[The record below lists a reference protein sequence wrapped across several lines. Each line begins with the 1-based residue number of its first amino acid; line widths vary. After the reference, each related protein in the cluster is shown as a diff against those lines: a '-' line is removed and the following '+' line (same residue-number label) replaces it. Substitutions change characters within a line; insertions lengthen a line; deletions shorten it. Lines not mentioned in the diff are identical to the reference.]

1 MEILNKLGPD
11 PAFDDFEELYE
22 AAYNGSVVQLLASLA
37 PPKDV
42 TAVIRHQLG
51 RLCSPFR
58 DDRWQVMSAIR
69 SVFEIPVRWESA
81 SPQEIAAIRRE
92 LLR

>member
-1 MEILNKLGPD
+1 M
-11 PAFDDFEELYE
+11 
-22 AAYNGSVVQLLASLA
+22 
-37 PPKDV
+37 
-42 TAVIRHQLG
+42 IRQRLWW
-51 RLCSPFR
+51 LCSPFR

-92 LLR
+92 LLRCPWNAFVDVLKLLATGDHVAPEALTELGRTAAF